1 MSKKPVTKTVVKA
14 VSGVGSTAGKTK
26 TAARPKTAKAKKGI
40 SGPFGIFRLNFST
53 GGSIQKPN

>member
-1 MSKKPVTKTVVKA
+1 MSKKATKTTVKA
-14 VSGVGSTAGKTK
+14 LSGAGSTAGKTK
-26 TAARPKTAKAKKGI
+26 TAASPKTAKAKKGI